1 MFAVISFTSPN
12 VIPNKENARQSIE
25 QINSIEVGWKTRS
38 RIGLNLKER
47 KKKSTAITKKKIKPS
62 TRKTKPEFF
71 LSVSTVM

>member
-1 MFAVISFTSPN
+1 MISFTSPN

-38 RIGLNLKER
+38 RIGLNLKDR
-47 KKKSTAITKKKIKPS
+47 KKKSTAITKKIKPS